1 MVAPEYTERT
11 IKVEAM
17 AQTDYDFGRKTDA
30 ERSMQSLFLQNLKL
44 QGIEVLRGSQSLE
57 HYQDTVFRSE
67 MERLNGL
74 TFTESEFRRLL
85 TVLNVGMA
93 QAFDYLRSG
102 VSLTLDSGDTQS
114 IKLYD
119 SSAWDRNRYQVVEEL
134 TVKGVNERR
143 LDTVLMMNGLPVMAG
158 ELKKTSSLGID
169 KAMADINAYTKE
181 GVYRDGLLR
190 YVQIYF
196 ISDGTNTKYFSTD
209 LSAEAGSPYI
219 NSFYWSDA
227 ENVRIKR
234 LMDRGREEGW
244 TSSFFKPENIFDLI
258 KYYTLKTAGRN
269 QRIIAL
275 RPYQIHALESGIR
288 RVNEW
293 KSGYYWH
300 ATGSGKTLTSYMLAR
315 AVREQGIAH
324 KVIMVLDRN
333 DLADQ
338 TIEEYEK
345 FGGES
350 GGVSKGRDLVDRL
363 LDPYDPFVMT
373 TIQSLSR
380 LLKSAGKRRKVASVL
395 GKRTVIVVDECHRS
409 TFGSMFQSIRKSFTD
424 AIFLGFTGTPIL
436 AENKTA
442 DSRITSDLFGDPIH
456 IYTTKEAIDDGNVL
470 RFDEKI
476 VRLNYA
482 GDFADLTPEE
492 LDTRE
497 STVMEWIA
505 ANFSKHTQQKN
516 LNPATV
522 GGRERVKNTDYE
534 GGLTGLLTVPRIADA
549 MSASD
554 KLRPLFDAQGRTSAV
569 VFSMAT
575 DEKDFDGGTGYLPR
589 IFAHYDSQFKTNF
602 SQMLK
607 DDPTDAVDKYSS
619 DVAMRVKTGELDLVI
634 VAQMFLTGFDAPN
647 LGVIYID
654 KFLRSH
660 SLMQAISR
668 VNRVHPSKKHK
679 YAGILVFFSD
689 RGDVK
694 TELDDTLRLFS
705 NGRSTEGVVN
715 RKSFLE
721 VRDEICQ
728 KVTEL
733 KALYGSASEID
744 RIQSIDEL
752 KEVAGLVSAIRAG
765 AVRLSTY
772 DDWEDSSEDWKH
784 LGISEAD
791 LDEYYSEVKD
801 AGRRIKVKLPKEEL
815 DAFEDF
821 EIEISSSKEF
831 LIDVAYINELLKNAI
846 FAPKSERR
854 KWITKIRRDL
864 AISEDPEVIRNREA
878 LDGLVEEIDRD
889 NSPINSNEEL
899 FRSFEAKKQKIRD
912 QRFQKALGLLEI
924 TEEQLN
930 WLLRLQSS
938 RGATPGSEIDG
949 ILRAKRYSIMERK
962 TLREDFGS
970 ILETLSD
977 R

>member
-1 MVAPEYTERT
+1 MVAPEYTEHT

-30 ERSMQSLFLQNLKL
+30 ERSMQSLFLQSLKL
-44 QGIEVLRGSQSLE
+44 QGIEVLKGSQKLE

-67 MERLNGL
+67 MDRLNGL
-74 TFTESEFRRLL
+74 TLTDSEFRRLL
-85 TVLNVGMA
+85 TVLNVSMA

-102 VSLTLDSGDTQS
+102 VSLTLDDGETRT

-119 SSAWDRNRYQVVEEL
+119 SSSWDRNRYQVVEEL
-134 TVKGVNERR
+134 TVQGVNERR
-143 LDTVLMMNGLPVMAG
+143 LDTVLMVNGLPVMAG
-158 ELKKTSSLGID
+158 ELKKTSSLGLD

-196 ISDGTNTKYFSTD
+196 ISDGATTKYFSTD
-209 LSAEAGSPYI
+209 LPAEAGNPYI

-234 LMDRGREEGW
+234 LMDRGQEEGW

-269 QRIIAL
+269 QRILVL
-275 RPYQIHALESGIR
+275 RPYQIHALESGIK
-288 RVNEW
+288 RVDEW
-293 KSGYYWH
+293 ESGYYWH
-300 ATGSGKTLTSYMLAR
+300 ATGSGKTLTSFMLAR
-315 AVREQGIAH
+315 AIREQGVAH
-324 KVIMVLDRN
+324 KVLMVLDRN

-345 FGGES
+345 FGGDAS
-350 GGVSKGRDLVDRL
+350 QVSKGKDLVDRL

-380 LLKSAGKRRKVASVL
+380 LLKNSSKKRKIADVL
-395 GKRTVIVVDECHRS
+395 SKRTVIVVDECHRS

-442 DSRITSDLFGDPIH
+442 DSRITSDLFGEPIH

-476 VRLNYA
+476 VRLDYP
-482 GDFADLTPEE
+482 GDFADLSPEE
-492 LDTRE
+492 LSSRQ

-516 LNPATV
+516 LNPAIV
-522 GGRERVKNTDYE
+522 GGRERVKNTDYD

-554 KLRPLFDAQGRTSAV
+554 KLRPLFDAQGRTTAV
-569 VFSMAT
+569 VFSMVS

-589 IFAHYDSQFKTNF
+589 IFAHYDGQFKTNF

-607 DDPTDAVDKYSS
+607 DDPSDAVDKYSS

-668 VNRVHPSKKHK
+668 VNRVHPTKKHK

-689 RGDVK
+689 RGEVK

-715 RKSFLE
+715 RRSFLE
-721 VRDEICQ
+721 VRDEICG

-733 KALYGSASEID
+733 KGLYATAGEID
-744 RIQSIDEL
+744 RIQSVDEL
-752 KEVAGLVSAIRAG
+752 KEAAVLVSAIRAG

-772 DDWEDSSEDWKH
+772 DEWEDSSDDWKH

-801 AGRRIKVKLPKEEL
+801 AGRRIKVQLPKEEMEAL
-815 DAFEDF
+815 EDF
-821 EIEISSSKEF
+821 EIQISNSREF

-854 KWITKIRRDL
+854 KWITKVRRDL
-864 AISEDPEVIRNREA
+864 AISEDPDVILNREA
-878 LDGLVEEIDRD
+878 LDDLVNEIDRD
-889 NSPINSNEEL
+889 GSSINSNEEL
-899 FRSFEAKKQKIRD
+899 FQSFEAKKLELRRK
-912 QRFQKALGLLEI
+912 RFQKALGTLEVS
-924 TEEQLN
+924 EDQLN
-930 WLLRLQSS
+930 WLLKLQRS
-938 RGATPGSEIDG
+938 RGAIPASEIDDL
-949 ILRAKRYSIMERK
+949 LRAKRYSIMERRI
-962 TLREDFGS
+962 LREDFGR
-970 ILETLSD
+970 ILETLSE
-977 R
+977 

>member
-1 MVAPEYTERT
+1 MTEPH
-11 IKVEAM
+11 
-17 AQTDYDFGRKTDA
+17 YDFGRKTDA
-30 ERSMQSLFLQNLKL
+30 ERSMQSLFLQSLKL
-44 QGIEVLRGSQSLE
+44 QDIEVLKGSQKLE
-57 HYQDTVFRSE
+57 YYQDTIFRSE
-67 MERLNGL
+67 MDRLNGL
-74 TFTESEFRRLL
+74 VLTDSEFRRLL
-85 TVLNVGMA
+85 TVLNVSMA

-102 VSLTLDSGDTQS
+102 VSLTLDDNETRT

-119 SSAWDRNRYQVVEEL
+119 SSAWYRNRYQVVEEL
-134 TVKGVNERR
+134 TVQGVNERR

-158 ELKKTSSLGID
+158 ELKKTSSLGLD

-190 YVQIYF
+190 YIQIYF
-196 ISDGTNTKYFSTD
+196 ISDGATTKYFSTD
-209 LSAEAGSPYI
+209 LPAEAGNPYI

-234 LMDRGREEGW
+234 LMDRGQEEGW

-288 RVNEW
+288 RVIDWE
-293 KSGYYWH
+293 SGYYWH

-315 AVREQGIAH
+315 AIREQGIAH
-324 KVIMVLDRN
+324 KVLMVLDRN

-345 FGGES
+345 FGSEAS
-350 GGVSKGRDLVDRL
+350 RVSKGKDLVDRL
-363 LDPYDPFVMT
+363 LDPFEPFVMT

-380 LLKSAGKRRKVASVL
+380 LLKNPAKKRRVADVL
-395 GKRTVIVVDECHRS
+395 SKQTVIVVDECHRS

-442 DSRITSDLFGDPIH
+442 DSRITSDLFGEPIH

-476 VRLNYA
+476 VRLDYP
-482 GDFADLTPEE
+482 GDLAELSSEE
-492 LDTRE
+492 LDSRQ

-505 ANFSKHTQQKN
+505 TNFSKHTQQKN

-522 GGRERVKNTDYE
+522 GGRERVKNGDYD
-534 GGLTGLLTVPRIADA
+534 GGLTGILTVPRIADA

-554 KLRPLFDAQGRTSAV
+554 KLRPLFDAQGRTTAV
-569 VFSMAT
+569 VFSMVS
-575 DEKDFDGGTGYLPR
+575 DEKDFDGSTGYLPR
-589 IFAHYDSQFKTNF
+589 IFSHYDGQFKTNF

-607 DDPTDAVDKYSS
+607 DDPADAVDKYSS

-668 VNRVHPSKKHK
+668 VNRVHPTKKHK

-689 RGDVK
+689 RGEVK

-715 RKSFLE
+715 RKTFLE
-721 VRDEICQ
+721 VRDEICA

-733 KALYGSASEID
+733 KDLYGTAGQID

-752 KEVAGLVSAIRAG
+752 KEAAALVSAVRAG

-772 DDWEDSSEDWKH
+772 DQWEDSTDDWKH

-791 LDEYYSEVKD
+791 LEEYYSEIKD
-801 AGRRIKVKLPKEEL
+801 AGRRIKVSLPKEEL
-815 DAFEDF
+815 ESFEDF
-821 EIEISSSKEF
+821 EVQISSSREF

-846 FAPKSERR
+846 FAPPSERR
-854 KWITKIRRDL
+854 KWITKVRRDL
-864 AISEDPEVIRNREA
+864 AASEDPDVLRNREA
-878 LDGLVEEIDRD
+878 LDGLVDEIDQK

-899 FRSFEAKKQKIRD
+899 FERFRANKQKIHEK
-912 QRFQKALGLLEI
+912 QFKAAVDLFGV
-924 TEEQLN
+924 TEDQLN

-938 RGATPGSEIDG
+938 RSAVPKSEIDDL
-949 ILRAKRYSIMERK
+949 LRAKRYSIMERK
-962 TLREDFGS
+962 MLREDFGR
-970 ILETLSD
+970 ILETLSE